1 MAIIANYRS
10 SHACTIADGMALY
23 PQEMNMPS
31 NEDIFLT
38 LLVMLTSWL
47 FTSEVVRYFLALD
60 ILLRDTEP

>member
-1 MAIIANYRS
+1 
-10 SHACTIADGMALY
+10 MALY

-60 ILLRDTEP
+60 ILLRGTQNPEPSHVLPGTPNM